1 MLPGKLNRWLVLG
14 ANVGV
19 IVGLILVLLQMKQNE
34 ELLRVQVTNEYF
46 ESYIAAETSFAGE
59 NLPAIWQKSVEEP
72 ENLSIA
78 EMRAMEAQTFAPLS
92 RWINLY
98 RLAEAGIIDESFWKS
113 QVALDTPFYFSSPYG
128 KAWWEFFGE
137 RFPISFLPIEL
148 KDEINKNLA
157 TASDNEMLTSFEEI
171 QKIIN
176 RNNL

>member
-1 MLPGKLNRWLVLG
+1 MLPGQLNRWLVLG

-78 EMRAMEAQTFAPLS
+78 EMRAREAQTFAPLS

-137 RFPISFLPIEL
+137 
-148 KDEINKNLA
+148 
-157 TASDNEMLTSFEEI
+157 
-171 QKIIN
+171 
-176 RNNL
+176 